1 MDIVKQVFNYIE
13 YYEKKFG
20 VTFETGNKY
29 YSLVKNIQK
38 YATENEVVLSFDERK
53 DVENFLYALEIPL
66 LKANVF
72 KMCNPNTELILGE
85 TDVSEYDLG
94 KLSDAQLVEYMMYVF
109 STVTM
114 NEYNDLLQIKYNIII
129 WNTGFH
135 KFARLARGKVL
146 DINTKEIV
154 SYPFDK
160 FFNVNE
166 VSDTKEE
173 VVKERLKNNRY
184 LYVTDKKDG
193 STIIVSKYKG
203 TPLITTNGSF
213 DNEQIDWAK
222 KMFAKKYPK
231 FLSELKDGFTYIFEL
246 IHPENRIVIDYG
258 NEEALY
264 MLSIREIKTK
274 EMLSI
279 DEIHSV
285 ADYFGFPYPEVFS
298 FNKLDDIIYLAHNM
312 KGANKEGWVLRI
324 GAADGNEYMLK
335 IKLDEYFEMHSAFD
349 RIKLSF
355 VYRHLID
362 NDLDDFIA
370 IANDEQ
376 RKKIDEKL
384 SVIQTIRDKIKS
396 DIAELANE
404 YLQKHNLTLA
414 NFDKD
419 RCKMITLI
427 NDVLSSKSVF
437 KALAVQYIKHNGN
450 IDHQIVRLKIS
461 HMKKYSAMYG
471 YNYNE

>member
-1 MDIVKQVFNYIE
+1 MDIVMQVFNYIE
-13 YYEKKFG
+13 YFEKKFG
-20 VTFETGNKY
+20 VTFEEGNKY

-38 YATENEVVLSFDERK
+38 YANENEINLSADERK
-53 DVENFLYALEIPL
+53 DVESFIYALEIPL

-72 KMCNPNTELILGE
+72 KMCNPNIELIIGE
-85 TDVSEYDLG
+85 TDVDEYNLS
-94 KLSDAQLVEYMMYVF
+94 KFSDAQLIEYMMYVF

-114 NEYNDLLQIKYNIII
+114 NEHNGLVQIKYNIII

-135 KFARLARGKVL
+135 KFARLARGKIF
-146 DINTKEIV
+146 DMETKEIV

-166 VSDTKEE
+166 VEDTKEE
-173 VVKERLKNNRY
+173 VVKTLLKNNRY

-203 TPLITTNGSF
+203 QPLITTNGSF

-222 KMFAKKYPK
+222 KIFAKKYTK
-231 FLSELKDGFTYIFEL
+231 FLSELEDGFTYIFEL

-258 NEEALY
+258 DEQALY
-264 MLSIREIKTK
+264 MLAIRNIETC
-274 EMLSI
+274 ELLSL
-279 DEIHSV
+279 DKIHSI

-324 GAADGNEYMLK
+324 GATDGHEYMLK

-370 IANDEQ
+370 IANEEQ
-376 RKKIDEKL
+376 KKKIDEKL
-384 SVIQTIRDKIKS
+384 VTIQAIREKIKEDTIDFANKYLAKHELSIANYDADRDK
-396 DIAELANE
+396 
-404 YLQKHNLTLA
+404 
-414 NFDKD
+414 
-419 RCKMITLI
+419 MIILI
-427 NDVLSSKSVF
+427 NDMLSAKNMF
-437 KALAVQYIKHNGN
+437 KALAVQYIKRNGD
-450 IDHQIVRLKIS
+450 IDYQIARLKIS